1 MDFVPA
7 EVFQRTYERGRVMG
21 WTAEEKNKRPVW
33 GLSYKEGKGQ
43 DGLMLILHADAVS
56 SRLF

>member
-7 EVFQRTYERGRVMG
+7 EVFQRTYERGRVMD
-21 WTAEEKNKRPVW
+21 WIAEEKNKRPVW
-33 GLSYKEGKGQ
+33 GLSYKERSGQ
-43 DGLMLILHADAVS
+43 DGVMLILRADAVS